1 MLAVG
6 GGLLYAATRPASPAL
21 PVRAAGAASSTAP
34 HRPATSMP
42 FGGPATPDPA
52 VRDGRLEIPLVDSIE
67 LLPGCHH

>member
-1 MLAVG
+1 
-6 GGLLYAATRPASPAL
+6 
-21 PVRAAGAASSTAP
+21 
-34 HRPATSMP
+34 MP